1 MLILSVLWPL
11 TVSAY
16 FAGIVI
22 LARRAWIHRT
32 DRRTTRTIAICG
44 LLQVVAPI
52 LGVIIARLIWRPTN
66 GIDPREAIVVSAAL
80 LTLLASLITGMI
92 VGRKRNSQ
100 QSVPAYVAQGAPSA
114 EP

>member
-11 TVSAY
+11 TVTAY

-22 LARRAWIHRT
+22 LARRAWTHRK
-32 DRRTTRTIAICG
+32 DRRTTRVIATCG

-66 GIDPREAIVVSAAL
+66 GIDPGEAIVISAVL
-80 LTLLASLITGMI
+80 LTMLASLITGMI
-92 VGRKRNSQ
+92 VGRKINSQ
-100 QSVPAYVAQGAPSA
+100 QSVPGYPPQGVGSP